1 MAKRVLYNTCAA
13 DPWLKVAKKLKEEQD
28 FEPVYWIGY
37 DNDNS
42 EVLVSQ
48 IFPEATYHP
57 WLDAWKGIFPEEI
70 EKSFMEGNGYID
82 IDFLRA
88 AAPYEVQIYKMMDRI
103 ESLPGSFSFTER
115 QRHYFRL
122 IKYWTICLDLYKPDL
137 VISAIMPHR
146 IYDYVL
152 YMICKFKKIPFI
164 LFQYSFAPGRTFA
177 VDDIFS
183 IGDFLD
189 EDYIEQKKVENHI
202 DDLPLDVSTEYRR
215 LHANYSEAKPY
226 YMAPFNEMD
235 VKWSSW
241 HRILP
246 VVAKN
251 KLKHLFDKDYRY
263 HSKYKA
269 MHYKHEKQTLEESC
283 FSLFEKYKI
292 KKTSL
297 AIQKQLKKEYDRLT
311 DSIDLNV
318 PYIVFFPHYQPEATT
333 SPGGDIFVNQQLCV
347 ESLLKNTPEDVLV
360 YVKEHPHQ
368 YMGHTEGFR
377 GRTDQFYRDLK
388 ENKRVRLVP
397 FELNSFELMKNAKA
411 VSTVTGTVG
420 WEAIVQGKPVIIFG
434 SIWYERYSGALR
446 ITDQESASRIE
457 EFIENFKY
465 EENELLAYLFAF
477 AKHSIRA
484 YHYLGFE
491 KLCDVSEDECV
502 NNIVDHLLLKYNGIS
517 DLKK

>member
-1 MAKRVLYNTCAA
+1 MGKRVLYNTCAA
-13 DPWLKVAKKLKEEQD
+13 DPWAKVAQMLKKEQD

-42 EVLVSQ
+42 ETLVPKM
-48 IFPEATYHP
+48 FPEVIYHP
-57 WLDAWKGIFPEEI
+57 WLNAWKGIFPEEI
-70 EKSFMEGNGYID
+70 EKSYREGKGSID

-88 AAPYEVQIYKMMDRI
+88 MASYEVQIYKMMDRL
-103 ESLPGSFSFTER
+103 ECLPGVFSFTER
-115 QRHYFRL
+115 QRYYFRL
-122 IKYWTICLDLYKPDL
+122 VKYWTICLDLYKPDL

-164 LFQYSFAPGRTFA
+164 LFQYSFGPGRTFA

-189 EDYIEQKKVENHI
+189 NDYIGQKKIDNHI
-202 DDLPLDVSTEYRR
+202 EELPRDVIDEYRR
-215 LHANYSEAKPY
+215 LHADYSEAKPY

-235 VKWSSW
+235 IKWSSW
-241 HRILP
+241 HNILS

-269 MHYKHEKQTLEESC
+269 MHYKNGKQTLEDSC
-283 FSLFEKYKI
+283 FSLYEKYKI
-292 KKTSL
+292 KKKSL
-297 AIQKQLKKEYDRLT
+297 TIQKQLKKEYDHLT

-318 PYIVFFPHYQPEATT
+318 PYVVFFPHYQPEATT

-347 ESLLKNTPEDVLV
+347 EVLLKHTPKDVLV

-377 GRTDQFYRDLK
+377 GRTAQFYKDLK
-388 ENKRVRLVP
+388 ENPRVRLVP
-397 FELNSFELMKNAKA
+397 FELNSFELIKNAKA

-420 WEAIVQGKPVIIFG
+420 WESIVQGKPVIIFG
-434 SIWYERYSGALR
+434 AIWYERYSGVLR
-446 ITDQESASRIE
+446 ITDEESAFRIE
-457 EFIENFKY
+457 GFIENFKFD
-465 EENELLAYLFAF
+465 ENDLLAYLHAF
-477 AKHSIRA
+477 SKHSIRA
-484 YHYLGFE
+484 YHYIGYE
-491 KLCDVSEDECV
+491 KLCDVSEVECV
-502 NNIVDHLLLKYNGIS
+502 NNITNHILLKYNSILG
-517 DLKK
+517 LTK